1 MTQQT
6 LTQSER
12 QEYVQRQHVLSKH
25 WPRSPHRQHHI
36 HHIHCQ
42 RYESRISLAASQSDT
57 DDGSEIDVIYHNL
70 PAVTEN
76 LSISSQVMEA
86 SSNVK
91 DQRVDEGTFGIF
103 SEIISNNRVST
114 NTSPAISNQLVEVE
128 KWY

>member
-1 MTQQT
+1 MFKGNMFYQNTDQGHPIDNIT
-6 LTQSER
+6 FITF
-12 QEYVQRQHVLSKH
+12 
-25 WPRSPHRQHHI
+25 I
-36 HHIHCQ
+36 
-42 RYESRISLAASQSDT
+42 AASQSDT

-128 KWY
+128 K